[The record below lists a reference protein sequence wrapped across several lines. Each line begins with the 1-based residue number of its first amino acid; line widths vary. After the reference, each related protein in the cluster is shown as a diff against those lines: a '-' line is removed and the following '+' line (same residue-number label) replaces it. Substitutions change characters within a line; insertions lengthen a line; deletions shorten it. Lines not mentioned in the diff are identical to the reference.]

1 MKGYCC
7 VKRSDFSKLK
17 GTFFVLA
24 IRNKLDMKEGWDESI
39 YIVSLVLFVNGIK
52 SVLKSQLVE
61 HTRAA
66 APCDGHN
73 DYDCTQ

>member
-1 MKGYCC
+1 VYC
-7 VKRSDFSKLK
+7 VRRSDFSKLK

-24 IRNKLDMKEGWDESI
+24 TRNKLDMKEGWDESI
-39 YIVSLVLFVNGIK
+39 YIASLVLFVNGITVCTEV
-52 SVLKSQLVE
+52 SVEQ